1 MSTPDTTANVDA
13 LMWRNAVFSR
23 CETYRYT
30 LERRWSRGPLL
41 LWVLLNPST
50 ANAQVDDPT
59 NRRGISFSIK
69 WGYAGCV
76 FVNLFAYRTPI
87 PHLMKRADD
96 PIGPDNNFHLRD
108 QAGKCQDIIVAWGTH
123 GAHHGRDS
131 EVIGLLSEHSLS
143 CLGITKHGFPKHP
156 LYLSKNTERI
166 DFAGNGHD

>member
-1 MSTPDTTANVDA
+1 MTNVDA

-50 ANAQVDDPT
+50 ADAETDDPT
-59 NRRGISFSIK
+59 NRRGIRFSIK

-76 FVNLFAYRTPI
+76 FVNLFAHRTPYPI
-87 PHLMKRADD
+87 EMVRAEE
-96 PIGPDNNFHLRD
+96 PIGPENDFHIRD
-108 QAGKCQDIIVAWGTH
+108 QAGKCQDIVVAWGTH
-123 GAHHGRDS
+123 GAHNGRDS
-131 EVIGLLSEHSLS
+131 EVINLLSEYSLS

-156 LYLSKNTERI
+156 LYLNKNTERV